1 MECMKCGRKIEGAQV
16 FCPDCLEAM
25 AGQPVSQ
32 ETVIHLP
39 VRPTPPRR
47 PVSRKPEMTP
57 QERIGKLR
65 KMVRTL
71 WICIAV
77 LAVLLAAVTTALIR
91 SLLRKPE
98 DPNIGKNYSTIAPT
112 VPTNTAK

>member
-1 MECMKCGRKIEGAQV
+1 MECMKCGRKIEDGQV
-16 FCPDCLEAM
+16 FCPECLEVM
-25 AGQPVSQ
+25 AGQPVSR

-47 PVSRKPEMTP
+47 PVSRKPEPTP

-65 KMVRTL
+65 RTVRTL

-77 LAVLLAAVTTALIR
+77 LAVLLAAVTTALTL
-91 SLLRKPE
+91 SALREPAGQ
-98 DPNIGKNYSTIAPT
+98 DIGKNYSTIAPAPIT
-112 VPTNTAK
+112 KK